1 MIFHFHSDW
10 EYIWGWLKILK
21 WKLCLRFGLT
31 LKERFGL
38 DILVARWG
46 CCKLIEG
53 SLMSWAFR
61 AHAVWA
67 EEAFLA
73 LEQAGVSRLGVR
85 ASEKDWVSEDLA
97 ELGMR
102 LLAKLG
108 DFMRIG
114 ILDLAHWTLHC
125 CAEWQTAHHRVAGI
139 RSCRMRYRSAAGLE
153 QWVLGEGSQN
163 FCLAQ
168 SVNLEKMCGKPL
180 PNLGNGLGGRAQK
193 SVKQC
198 MHLSVAMNWA
208 W

>member
-1 MIFHFHSDW
+1 MIENF
-10 EYIWGWLKILK
+10 EVKTL
-21 WKLCLRFGLT
+21 LRFGLT
-31 LKERFGL
+31 LKVGL
-38 DILVARWG
+38 GLEILVARWG

-53 SLMSWAFR
+53 SSMSGACR

-67 EEAFLA
+67 EEVSSDTGSGRS
-73 LEQAGVSRLGVR
+73 EQAGWESKRKGLSSRT
-85 ASEKDWVSEDLA
+85 WA

-102 LLAKLG
+102 MLAKLG

-114 ILDLAHWTLHC
+114 NLDLAHWTLHC
-125 CAEWQTAHHRVAGI
+125 CTEWQTAHHRVAGI

-163 FCLAQ
+163 FCLAH

-180 PNLGNGLGGRAQK
+180 PNLGNGLGGRARK